1 MLGFS
6 YFFAVFIVLVGVVW
20 TYSTAFIV
28 PLDGYD
34 QIFFF
39 FFVNLYNEEKCEI
52 LKTIITLVNM
62 TLSLNHVQN
71 HCRTICL
78 LSSWLIIGFLK
89 TI

>member
-1 MLGFS
+1 MLGF
-6 YFFAVFIVLVGVVW
+6 YNLFAVFIVLRVLYGP
-20 TYSTAFIV
+20 IQL
-28 PLDGYD
+28 PLLFPLMDM
-34 QIFFF
+34 IKSF
-39 FFVNLYNEEKCEI
+39 FFVNLYNEEKCEN

-62 TLSLNHVQN
+62 TLSLIHVQN